1 MLFVR
6 RGRRGALW
14 FSLPII
20 LWDNGIHLFSSS
32 RFNHG
37 EAVAESNGN
46 FYVINHHDGKIYKT
60 DASGTLTEGAD
71 GYPTNGR
78 PIDFQSQDSFL
89 DLNRVFLMILLRL
102 AELILKTVGL
112 LLVVEDF

>member
-1 MLFVR
+1 
-6 RGRRGALW
+6 
-14 FSLPII
+14 

-46 FYVINHHDGKIYKT
+46 FYVNHHDGKIYKT

-71 GYPTNGR
+71 GYQR
-78 PIDFQSQDSFL
+78 MVVIDFSITRQYSRS
-89 DLNRVFLMILLRL
+89 
-102 AELILKTVGL
+102 
-112 LLVVEDF
+112 

>member
-1 MLFVR
+1 MILLSVR

-60 DASGTLTEGAD
+60 DASGTLTEQMVIQ
-71 GYPTNGR
+71 R
-78 PIDFQSQDSFL
+78 MVVRLIFQSQRRFSL
-89 DLNRVFLMILLRL
+89 IIL
-102 AELILKTVGL
+102 
-112 LLVVEDF
+112 F

>member
-1 MLFVR
+1 
-6 RGRRGALW
+6 
-14 FSLPII
+14 

-71 GYPTNGR
+71 GYPTNG
-78 PIDFQSQDSFL
+78 PIDFSITIL
-89 DLNRVFLMILLRL
+89 DLNRLSFDFIVARL
-102 AELILKTVGL
+102 ARTYSKNGGIATGGGRILNP
-112 LLVVEDF
+112 

>member
-1 MLFVR
+1 
-6 RGRRGALW
+6 
-14 FSLPII
+14 

-78 PIDFQSQDSFL
+78 PIDFSITRRYS
-89 DLNRVFLMILLRL
+89 NRVSFNDFVICRL
-102 AELILKTVGL
+102 ARTYSKTVGL
-112 LLVVEDF
+112 LLVVEEF

>member
-1 MLFVR
+1 
-6 RGRRGALW
+6 
-14 FSLPII
+14 

-60 DASGTLTEGAD
+60 DASGTLTEEQMVIQ
-71 GYPTNGR
+71 R
-78 PIDFQSQDSFL
+78 MVVRLIFQSQDSIL
-89 DLNRVFLMILLRL
+89 DLNRVFLMILLF
-102 AELILKTVGL
+102 AV
-112 LLVVEDF
+112 

>member
-1 MLFVR
+1 
-6 RGRRGALW
+6 
-14 FSLPII
+14 

-60 DASGTLTEGAD
+60 DASGTLTEGKMVIQ
-71 GYPTNGR
+71 R
-78 PIDFQSQDSFL
+78 MVVRLIFQSLRRYSILIAFF
-89 DLNRVFLMILLRL
+89 NVFVICRL
-102 AELILKTVGL
+102 ARTYSKNGGIATGGRIFEPVVLFTVTK
-112 LLVVEDF
+112 

>member
-1 MLFVR
+1 
-6 RGRRGALW
+6 
-14 FSLPII
+14 

-78 PIDFQSQDSFL
+78 PIDFSITKTVFSIL
-89 DLNRVFLMILLRL
+89 IASFLMICYLPFSKNL
-102 AELILKTVGL
+102 
-112 LLVVEDF
+112 F

>member
-1 MLFVR
+1 
-6 RGRRGALW
+6 
-14 FSLPII
+14 

-78 PIDFQSQDSFL
+78 RLIFQSLRRFSRSRL
-89 DLNRVFLMILLRL
+89 FLMILLF
-102 AELILKTVGL
+102 AV
-112 LLVVEDF
+112 